1 MIVSF
6 VDRRHSARCRKTALA
21 ILTPGEAQG
30 KGVSRINQ
38 FAHLSGRADEGQPAS
53 TRKESAMIHVL
64 AVITAK
70 SGQRDSI
77 LRELRAN
84 MATVHAEKGCIEY
97 APAIDAEGI
106 GAIQSPLGVD
116 TFVVIEKWES
126 IEALKAHAKA
136 SHMAAYGVRTKDMI
150 ASRVIH
156 VLMPA

>member
-1 MIVSF
+1 
-6 VDRRHSARCRKTALA
+6 
-21 ILTPGEAQG
+21 
-30 KGVSRINQ
+30 
-38 FAHLSGRADEGQPAS
+38 
-53 TRKESAMIHVL
+53 MIHVL

-84 MATVHAEKGCIEY
+84 MATVHAEKGCFEY

-136 SHMAAYGVRTKDMI
+136 SHMATYGMRTKDMI